1 MPPLAVSRRALRVTH
16 FLPSTLVAAALLVSL
31 SSWSPVFAFDA
42 TTGSVADNISAEVRK
57 IFAERKDAVVR
68 VRARDGLGIR
78 FGSGFFVDPGG
89 TIFTHAGIVLKAD
102 EVTVIHEGRELPA
115 RVLVADLRSGIAI
128 LKVEANS
135 PFIPVGD
142 STAVALASPVLMLG
156 FPEDMDLCPNFG
168 FVAGFD
174 RQYLGQYFST
184 THIRAN
190 LPVQRGQG
198 GAPVL
203 NMKGEAV
210 GVLVGRIEG
219 GSACHILPIRA
230 AEKVRLDLVRFGEL
244 RPGWVGVEV
253 EDGAASGGS
262 TARVH
267 ELDPSTPAAQSGLAP
282 GDTILRIGKTP
293 VTTSEDV
300 LDAAYF
306 LTAGD
311 AAEIEVMRGTEQLK
325 FTVKPELHPLSP
337 ERQMQVVAPEA
348 GAKLRLE

>member
-1 MPPLAVSRRALRVTH
+1 
-16 FLPSTLVAAALLVSL
+16 
-31 SSWSPVFAFDA
+31 
-42 TTGSVADNISAEVRK
+42 
-57 IFAERKDAVVR
+57 
-68 VRARDGLGIR
+68 
-78 FGSGFFVDPGG
+78 
-89 TIFTHAGIVLKAD
+89 
-102 EVTVIHEGRELPA
+102 
-115 RVLVADLRSGIAI
+115 
-128 LKVEANS
+128 
-135 PFIPVGD
+135 
-142 STAVALASPVLMLG
+142 
-156 FPEDMDLCPNFG
+156 
-168 FVAGFD
+168 
-174 RQYLGQYFST
+174 
-184 THIRAN
+184 
-190 LPVQRGQG
+190 
-198 GAPVL
+198 
-203 NMKGEAV
+203 MKGEAV